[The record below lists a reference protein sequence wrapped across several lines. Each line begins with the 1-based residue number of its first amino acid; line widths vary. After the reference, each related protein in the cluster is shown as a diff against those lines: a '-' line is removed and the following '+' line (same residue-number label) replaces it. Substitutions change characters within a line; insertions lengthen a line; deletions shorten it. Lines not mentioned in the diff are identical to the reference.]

1 MADIYVSNS
10 GSVTSPY
17 DTWATA
23 HDDMEA
29 VLEGIAASG
38 DRIFMSHTF
47 SQGTVGSLT
56 ISSSLAGEGE
66 AIIIMSVDATGSPEP
81 PLPADITAGAEID
94 CTAFL
99 NISNLE
105 AHWHG
110 ITFRS
115 QNSMTIGT
123 SAIFR
128 YYDCTFHLDSTNGAH
143 FMSMGRD
150 NTLHYI
156 EKCKF
161 RFGDVGQ
168 HIETG
173 SSAHFEFVDCE
184 LHASSAAIE
193 HLFQCDQ
200 TRGGTVRING
210 FDLSGADSTG
220 TFDLIERTGQTLN
233 VSSGHRMWATGVRLP
248 ALGGWIRTSIV
259 ASAENF
265 NFWASGTGTGVE
277 NIFSKSLYA
286 ETTDD
291 STTYLDGEYLDGSS
305 YSLKCDSVADT
316 SPGFRSGIVDLGPW
330 VADANPTITVEVT
343 TDSTLDDQ
351 KLWLEVIYPASGSTM
366 RHLLTTRPDGF
377 GLGTAGSLTTSSAT
391 WTSAKTNK
399 YSLSI
404 TVSGGQAGVHD
415 VIVHFA
421 PGAAQTIYIDP
432 KVTVT

>member
-23 HDDMEA
+23 HNDMEA

-38 DRIFMSHTF
+38 DRIFLSDTF
-47 SQGTVGSLT
+47 SQAFSGSLT
-56 ISSSLAGEGE
+56 ISSSLAGAGQ

-81 PLPADITAGAEID
+81 PLPADISAGAEID

-115 QNSMTIGT
+115 QNSMTVGT
-123 SAIFR
+123 SAVFR
-128 YYDCTFHLDSTNGAH
+128 FYDCTFFIDSTNGAH

-150 NTLHYI
+150 NTLHYF
-156 EKCKF
+156 EKCQF
-161 RFGDVGQ
+161 RFGNVGQ

-173 SSAHFEFVDCE
+173 SSGHFEFVDCS
-184 LHASSAAIE
+184 LHPSSTAIE
-193 HLFQCDQ
+193 HLLQCDQ

-210 FDLSGADSTG
+210 FDLSGADATG
-220 TFDLIERTGQTLN
+220 TFDMIERTGQSLN
-233 VSSGHRMWATGVRLP
+233 VAPGHRLWATGVRLP
-248 ALGGWIRTSIV
+248 ALGGWIRTSLET
-259 ASAENF
+259 SSENF

-277 NIFSKSLYA
+277 NIYSKSLYA
-286 ETTDD
+286 ETTND

-305 YSLKCDSVADT
+305 YSLKVDSVAET
-316 SPGFRSGIVDLGPW
+316 SPGFRAGIIDLGPI
-330 VADANPTITVEVT
+330 VTAANPTLTVEIT

-351 KLWLEVIYPASGSTM
+351 KLWLEVMYPASGSTM
-366 RHLLTTRPDGF
+366 RHLLTTRPAGY
-377 GLGTAGSLTTSSAT
+377 GLGTAGSLTTSSAS

-415 VIVHFA
+415 VIVKFA
-421 PGAAQTIYIDP
+421 PGAAQTIYVDP